1 MVNPYEVDTS
11 ADEEGTYPLVNITT
25 LRGATPEIQDEF
37 LMLMKWGRHD
47 YGNL

>member
-11 ADEEGTYPLVNITT
+11 ADEEGMHPLVNITI
-25 LRGATPEIQDEF
+25 LLGATPEIQDEF
-37 LMLMKWGRHD
+37 IMLMKLGRHE